1 MLKGFVHHTILISV
15 VIMSMMFIYSSMT
28 IFLMPGWSDQ
38 FAVWGYSQF
47 FLYFIGSVELIIAVA
62 VFAKPTRIYGLLGLI
77 IIMIGALYTHLT
89 NDQPDEIY
97 AAIFML
103 FLAVSSLILI
113 WFEDK
118 IDKGEIDN

>member
-15 VIMSMMFIYSSMT
+15 AIMSMMFIYSSMS

-38 FAVWGYSQF
+38 FAVWGYSQL
-47 FLYFIGSVELIIAVA
+47 FLYFVGSVELIVAVA
-62 VFAKPTRIYGLLGLI
+62 VFAKPTRVYGLAGLI
-77 IIMIGALYTHLT
+77 VIMVGALYTHLT

-97 AAIFML
+97 AALFML
-103 FLAVSSLILI
+103 FLAISSLILI

>member
-15 VIMSMMFIYSSMT
+15 AIMSMMFIYSSMT

-38 FAVWGYSQF
+38 FAVWGYSQV
-47 FLYFIGSVELIIAVA
+47 FLYFIGSIELIIAVA
-62 VFAKPTRIYGLLGLI
+62 VFAKPTRVYGIFGLI
-77 IIMIGALYTHLT
+77 VIMLGALYTHLT

-103 FLAVSSLILI
+103 FLAISTLILI
-113 WFEDK
+113 WFENK
-118 IDKGEIDN
+118 IEKGEINS

>member
-28 IFLMPGWSDQ
+28 VFLMPGWSDQ
-38 FAVWGYSQF
+38 FAVWGYSQL

-62 VFAKPTRIYGLLGLI
+62 VFARPTRTYGLFGLI
-77 IIMIGALYTHLT
+77 VIMIGALYTHLT

-103 FLAVSSLILI
+103 FLAISTLTLI
-113 WFEDK
+113 WFESK
-118 IDKGEIDN
+118 IVKGEIN

>member
-1 MLKGFVHHTILISV
+1 MLKGLVHHTILVSV

-38 FAVWGYSQF
+38 FAVWGYSST
-47 FLYFIGSVELIIAVA
+47 FLYFIGTIELVIAIA
-62 VFAKPTRIYGLLGLI
+62 VFAKPSRVYGLLGLI
-77 IIMIGALYTHLT
+77 VIMIGALYTHLT

-103 FLAVSSLILI
+103 FLAIGTLILI
-113 WFEDK
+113 GLEKK
-118 IDKGEIDN
+118 IDAGLIKG